1 MSQFLTRTLSFVIAC
16 SLTISPL
23 LAQGQQPPKQPP
35 APKEEVLR
43 IGAEE
48 VLLDLIIRDKKG
60 RPLRDLKAGEIE
72 VYEDGVKQEVSSFR
86 LVNRGGEATVDGATT
101 PAGTT
106 PNPNS
111 GAPKTADPS
120 RQINLVSFV
129 FERLSPDGR
138 RNAKMAA
145 LEFLKEEYGPN
156 VMAAIFSL
164 DQRINVVQSFT
175 SDRERLKQAI
185 ERVTSAAPPSFVDG
199 SQQIRR
205 ELENFTNADATAA
218 ASAAAVGGQGG
229 ASTVNGGAFADA
241 KAAQVTIDILRMA
254 DDAARQQQG
263 ASSLFSLLSLIEGQK
278 KLLGRKTVVY
288 FSEGLQVQ
296 PNQKDAFQTAISSAN
311 RANVSF
317 YVMDARGLQTQSDF
331 DSAKESLNAAVAANE
346 RQQRTRGGQAVTFEQ
361 AKSFDNAENA
371 ITKNTQNNM
380 QALAESTGGVFVAN
394 TNDFRTP
401 MKRVLSELTSYYEA
415 SYSPTGKEFD
425 GKFRA
430 ITVKTTRPDVVI
442 QTRSGY
448 FAVPTMEGAAQL
460 MPYELPMLAAL
471 SAKPIPREFDFRQQI
486 LHFSDRA
493 AGTQQ
498 MLVLEVPLA
507 SLTFKVDDVKKLYST
522 HCSLLALLKNSDGR
536 VVHKFSEDFPLDGP
550 VARLDALKKGNLVF
564 TRVFDVLPGRYT
576 LETVAHD
583 RETNKKAA
591 RRSILIVPN
600 RGENLK
606 MSSVS
611 VIKRIDPI
619 DQLVTSDDN
628 PFRFQTGKI
637 IPNLGEPIKAVAG
650 GELGVYTVVYPVDGK
665 ADKPQLILEVLLDGQ
680 SLARGQIDLPAPD
693 AQGKI
698 PYIAKLPLDTFKTAG
713 QYELRVIARQGQ
725 QAVEEHT
732 FFTIGQ

>member
-1 MSQFLTRTLSFVIAC
+1 MSQNFLRTISAALIL
-16 SLTISPL
+16 SLTLSPL
-23 LAQGQQPPKQPP
+23 LAQTQQPAKPP
-35 APKEEVLR
+35 QKPQEEVLR

-48 VLLDLIIRDKKG
+48 VLLDLIVRDKKG
-60 RPLRDLKAGEIE
+60 RPIRDLKPGDIE

-86 LVNRGGEATVDGATT
+86 LVNRSGDATVDAATT
-101 PAGTT
+101 PNGTST
-106 PNPNS
+106 NP

-145 LEFLKEEYGPN
+145 MEFLKEEYGPN

-175 SDRERLKQAI
+175 SDRERLKQAV

-218 ASAAAVGGQGG
+218 ASAASVGGQGG
-229 ASTVNGGAFADA
+229 ASTINGGAFADA
-241 KAAQVTIDILRMA
+241 KAAQITIDILRMA
-254 DDAARQQQG
+254 DDASRQQQG

-278 KLLGRKTVVY
+278 KLIGRKTVVY

-430 ITVKTTRPDVVI
+430 ITVKTSRPDLVI

-448 FAVPTMEGAAQL
+448 FAVPVMEGASQL
-460 MPYELPMLAAL
+460 MPYEMPMLAAL
-471 SAKPIPREFDFRQQI
+471 SAKPIPREFEFRQQI
-486 LHFSDRA
+486 LHFADRPG
-493 AGTQQ
+493 GTQE
-498 MLVLEVPLA
+498 MLVMEVPLA

-522 HCSLLALLKNSDGR
+522 HCSLLALLKNSEGR

-550 VARLDALKKGNLVF
+550 VARLEALKKGNLVF
-564 TRVFDVLPGRYT
+564 TRAFNVLPGRYT

-619 DQLVTSDDN
+619 DQSVQSDDN

-637 IPNLGEPIKAVAG
+637 IPNLGEPINAAAG
-650 GELGVYTVVYPVDGK
+650 GELGVYTVVYPIAGST
-665 ADKPQLILEVLLDGQ
+665 DKPQLILEVLQDGQ
-680 SLARGQIDLPAPD
+680 SIARGQIDLPAPD
-693 AQGKI
+693 KQGTI
-698 PYIAKLPLDTFKTAG
+698 PYIAKLPLNTFKTAG
-713 QYELRVIARQGQ
+713 QYEIRVIARQGQ

>member
-1 MSQFLTRTLSFVIAC
+1 MSQFLNIFFAFVLSASMMIA
-16 SLTISPL
+16 PL
-23 LAQGQQPPKQPP
+23 LSHAQLPAQQPQKSQ
-35 APKEEVLR
+35 EEILR
-43 IGAEE
+43 IGSEE
-48 VLLDLIIRDKKG
+48 VLLDMVVLDKKG
-60 RPLRDLKAGEIE
+60 RAVRDLKASDIEI
-72 VYEDGVKQEVSSFR
+72 YEDGVKQEITSFR
-86 LVNRGGEATVDGATT
+86 LVNRSGEASVDSAIAPTDT
-101 PAGTT
+101 S
-106 PNPNS
+106 NP
-111 GAPKTADPS
+111 GVPKTADPA

-145 LEFLKEEYGPN
+145 MEFLKEEYGRN
-156 VMAAIFSL
+156 VMVAIFSL
-164 DQRINVVQSFT
+164 DQRINVVQAFT
-175 SDRERLKQAI
+175 NDRERLKQAV
-185 ERVTSAAPPSFVDG
+185 ENVTNAAPPSFVDG

-205 ELENFTNADATAA
+205 ELENFTQADATAA
-218 ASAAAVGGQGG
+218 AASANAGGQSGTGSVDG
-229 ASTVNGGAFADA
+229 ASFANA
-241 KAAQVTIDILRMA
+241 KAAQVTLDILRMA

-263 ASSLFSLLSLIEGQK
+263 QTSLFSLLSLIEGQR
-278 KLLGRKTVVY
+278 KLAGRKTVVY

-296 PNQKDAFQTAISSAN
+296 PNQKDAFQTAISTAN

-317 YVMDARGLQTQSDF
+317 YAMDARGLQTQSDF

-371 ITKNTQNNM
+371 ITKNTQNNLA
-380 QALAESTGGVFVAN
+380 ALAESTGGVFVAN

-401 MKRVLSELTSYYEA
+401 MKRVISELTSYYEA
-415 SYSPTGKEFD
+415 SYSPTGKELD
-425 GKFRA
+425 GRFRA
-430 ITVKTTRPDVVI
+430 ITVKTSRPDIVL

-448 FAVPTMEGAAQL
+448 FAVPVMEGAMQL

-471 SAKPIPREFDFRQQI
+471 SAKPIPREFEFRQQI
-486 LHFSDRA
+486 LHFGDRP

-498 MLVLEVPLA
+498 MLVMEVPLA
-507 SLTFKVDDVKKLYST
+507 NLTFRVDEAKKLYST
-522 HCSLLALLKNSDGR
+522 HCSLLAMLKNSEGR
-536 VVHKFSEDFPLDGP
+536 IVNKFSEDFPLDGP
-550 VARLDALKKGNLVF
+550 SARLEALKKGNLVF

-600 RGENLK
+600 RGDSLK

-619 DQLVTSDDN
+619 DQTSTGDDN

-637 IPNLGEPIKAVAG
+637 IPNLAEPITSVAG
-650 GELGVYTVVYPVDGK
+650 GELGVYTVVYPAPGT
-665 ADKPQLILEVLLDGQ
+665 ADKPQLILEVILDGQ
-680 SLARGQIDLPAPD
+680 SIARGQLDLPAPD

-698 PYIAKLPLDTFKTAG
+698 PYIAKLPLDNFKTPG
-713 QYELRVIARQGQ
+713 IYELRVLARQGQ
-725 QAVEEHT
+725 HVAEEHA

>member
-1 MSQFLTRTLSFVIAC
+1 MSQFLTRTLVFALAGSLAIA
-16 SLTISPL
+16 PL
-23 LAQGQQPPKQPP
+23 SAQAQQQPKPPPKSQD
-35 APKEEVLR
+35 EVLR

-48 VLLDLIIRDKKG
+48 VLLDIVVRDKKG
-60 RPLRDLKAGEIE
+60 RPIRDLKASDIEI
-72 VYEDGVKQEVSSFR
+72 YEDGTKQEISSFR
-86 LVNRGGEATVDGATT
+86 LVNRSGEATVEGTGG
-101 PAGTT
+101 PAGAST
-106 PNPNS
+106 NP
-111 GAPKTADPS
+111 GASKTADPA

-145 LEFLKEEYGPN
+145 MEFLKEEYGPN
-156 VMAAIFSL
+156 VMVAIFSL
-164 DQRINVVQSFT
+164 DQRISVVQSFT
-175 SDRERLKQAI
+175 SDRNRLKMAV
-185 ERVTSAAPPSFVDG
+185 ERVTNAAPPSFVEG

-205 ELENFTNADATAA
+205 ELENFTRADATAA
-218 ASAAAVGGQGG
+218 ASAASVGGQGG
-229 ASTVNGGAFADA
+229 AGSVNGAAFADA
-241 KAAQVTIDILRMA
+241 KAAQITIDILRLS

-263 ASSLFSLLSLIEGQK
+263 QSSLFSLLSLIEGQK

-296 PNQKDAFQTAISSAN
+296 PNQKDAFQSAISSAN

-317 YVMDARGLQTQSDF
+317 YAMDARGLQTQSDF

-371 ITKNTQNNM
+371 ITKNTQNNLA
-380 QALAESTGGVFVAN
+380 ALAESTGGVFVAN
-394 TNDFRTP
+394 TNDFRAP
-401 MKRVLSELTSYYEA
+401 MKRVISELTSYYEA

-425 GKFRA
+425 GRFRA
-430 ITVKTTRPDVVI
+430 ITVKTPRPDLVL

-448 FAVPTMEGAAQL
+448 FAVPTLEGASQL
-460 MPYELPMLAAL
+460 MPYELPMLTAL
-471 SAKPIPREFDFRQQI
+471 SAKPIPREFEFRQQI
-486 LHFSDRA
+486 LHFGDRPS
-493 AGTQQ
+493 GTQEL
-498 MLVLEVPLA
+498 LVLEVPLA
-507 SLTFKVDDVKKLYST
+507 NLTFKVDDVKKSYST
-522 HCSLLALLKNSDGR
+522 HCSLLALLKNSEGR
-536 VVHKFSEDFPLDGP
+536 VVQKFSEDFPLDGP

-564 TRVFDVLPGRYT
+564 TRTFDVPPGRYT

-619 DQLVTSDDN
+619 DQSVTTDDH

-637 IPNLGEPIKAVAG
+637 IPNLGEPINAVAG
-650 GELGVYTVVYPVDGK
+650 GELGVYTVVYPIAGSP
-665 ADKPQLILEVLLDGQ
+665 DKPQLILEVLSDGQ
-680 SLARGQIDLPAPD
+680 SIARGQIDLPAPD
-693 AQGKI
+693 KQGKI
-698 PYIAKLPLDTFKTAG
+698 SYIAKLPLDSFKTAG
-713 QYELRVIARQGQ
+713 NYELRLIARQGQ